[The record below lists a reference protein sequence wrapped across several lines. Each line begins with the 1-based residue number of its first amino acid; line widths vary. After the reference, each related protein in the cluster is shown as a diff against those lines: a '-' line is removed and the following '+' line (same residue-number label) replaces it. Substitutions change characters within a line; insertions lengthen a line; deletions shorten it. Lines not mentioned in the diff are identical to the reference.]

1 MNLIAS
7 APGLGSPFG
16 IFGYV
21 ESTQCRLRRSMQV
34 TYNRND
40 PTGGTSAARDNPL
53 NGAPRAKRPGRNKL
67 EKPAL
72 AGYERSKASK
82 AMADQQNL
90 ETARPDTADPAVAL
104 AKALGQWPPAPPKA
118 LASRTPGK
126 VPGMLAPTVESLAQ
140 ELGLKLGDQNQ
151 LTIRRI
157 KRGKGYAFV
166 RANGA
171 HIRDAR
177 TIRRLHAMAVP
188 PAYAEVRYSPDPT
201 SHLQA
206 VGRDAAG
213 RLQYRYHADWEK
225 VREHRKAHRLAKLVA
240 ALPKIRRNVS
250 MHLSGEEPTREFA
263 LSAVIELIARTAI
276 RPGNES
282 YARLNGTRGATTLLK
297 SNVTLEDDSIVLTFK
312 AKGGKAVKKE
322 CNAAKL
328 VRAIG
333 ILQSLPGRR
342 MFQYRDASGVVRT
355 VSTTT
360 VNGFLREIAGIKISL
375 KDFRTLMASAVVLES
390 LSRISPAKS
399 ARGRKRQVLDAIRA
413 AADRLSNTPAICR
426 KSYVHDTIVTAF
438 EDGILER
445 FAATMK
451 GCRSQK
457 KREQLLAEVV
467 MAAAA

>member
-1 MNLIAS
+1 M
-7 APGLGSPFG
+7 
-16 IFGYV
+16 
-21 ESTQCRLRRSMQV
+21 T
-34 TYNRND
+34 
-40 PTGGTSAARDNPL
+40 
-53 NGAPRAKRPGRNKL
+53 
-67 EKPAL
+67 
-72 AGYERSKASK
+72 
-82 AMADQQNL
+82 DQQNVV
-90 ETARPDTADPAVAL
+90 AAQMAPASADPAIAL
-104 AKALGQWPPAPPKA
+104 AKALGQWPKVEPPKPQ
-118 LASRTPGK
+118 LNGK
-126 VPGMLAPTVESLAQ
+126 TSIHELTQ
-140 ELGLKLGDQNQ
+140 ELGLKLGDQNE

-157 KRGKGYAFV
+157 KRGKGYSFV

-188 PAYAEVRYSPDPT
+188 PAYREVRYSPDPN

-225 VREHRKAHRLAKLVA
+225 VREHRKAHRLAKLVG

-250 MHLSGEEPTREFA
+250 MHLAGDEPTREFA

-297 SNVTLEDDSIVLTFK
+297 SNVTLEDDSFVLTFK
-312 AKGGKAVKKE
+312 AKGGKAVRKE

-333 ILQSLPGRR
+333 ILRTIPGKR
-342 MFQYRDASGVVRT
+342 MFQYRDQSGTVRT

-375 KDFRTLMASAVVLES
+375 KDFRTLMASAVVVES
-390 LSRISPAKS
+390 LSRITPAAS
-399 ARGRKRQVLDAIRA
+399 ERGRRKQVLEAVRA
-413 AADRLSNTPAICR
+413 AADELSNTPAICR

-451 GCRSQK
+451 GQRSQS
-457 KREQLLAEVV
+457 KREQLLAQVV

>member
-1 MNLIAS
+1 MTDQPN
-7 APGLGSPFG
+7 F
-16 IFGYV
+16 
-21 ESTQCRLRRSMQV
+21 
-34 TYNRND
+34 
-40 PTGGTSAARDNPL
+40 AAAQSD
-53 NGAPRAKRPGRNKL
+53 
-67 EKPAL
+67 
-72 AGYERSKASK
+72 S
-82 AMADQQNL
+82 
-90 ETARPDTADPAVAL
+90 ADPAGAL
-104 AKALGQWPPAPPKA
+104 AKALGQWPKAEPAKPA
-118 LASRTPGK
+118 LNGK
-126 VPGMLAPTVESLAQ
+126 TSVEELAG
-140 ELGLKLGDQNQ
+140 ELGLKLGDQNE

-157 KRGKGYAFV
+157 RRGKGYSFV

-171 HIRDAR
+171 HIRCAR

-188 PAYAEVRYSPDPT
+188 PAYREVRYAPDPN

-250 MHLSGEEPTREFA
+250 LHLAGEEPTREFA

-297 SNVTLEDDSIVLTFK
+297 SNVTLEDDSVVLTFK

-333 ILQSLPGRR
+333 ILRTLPGKR
-342 MFQYRDASGVVRT
+342 MFQYRDAGGAVRT

-360 VNGFLREIAGIKISL
+360 VNAFLREIAGIKISL

-390 LSRISPAKS
+390 LSRITPAAS
-399 ARGRKRQVLDAIRA
+399 ARGRRRQVLEAVRA
-413 AADRLSNTPAICR
+413 AADELSNTPAICR

>member
-1 MNLIAS
+1 M
-7 APGLGSPFG
+7 
-16 IFGYV
+16 
-21 ESTQCRLRRSMQV
+21 
-34 TYNRND
+34 
-40 PTGGTSAARDNPL
+40 
-53 NGAPRAKRPGRNKL
+53 
-67 EKPAL
+67 
-72 AGYERSKASK
+72 
-82 AMADQQNL
+82 DQQNF
-90 ETARPDTADPAVAL
+90 EATRPVSADPTLPL
-104 AKALGQWPPAPPKA
+104 AKALGQWPAKLPTPKQKISA
-118 LASRTPGK
+118 KSSVKELA
-126 VPGMLAPTVESLAQ
+126 E
-140 ELGLKLGDQNQ
+140 ELGLRLGDQAA
-151 LTIRRI
+151 LTIRRV
-157 KRGKGYAFV
+157 KRGKNYSFV
-166 RANGA
+166 RANGS

-188 PAYAEVRYSPDPT
+188 PAYRQVRYSHDPS

-225 VREHRKAHRLAKLVA
+225 VREHSKAHRLARLVG

-250 MHLSGEEPTREFA
+250 KYLSGDEPTREFA

-297 SNVTLEDDSIVLTFK
+297 SNVTLEDDCLVLTFK
-312 AKGGKAVKKE
+312 AKGGRAVRKE
-322 CNAAKL
+322 CDAAKL

-333 ILQSLPGRR
+333 ILRSVPGKR
-342 MFQYRDASGVVRT
+342 MFQYRDNSGTVRA

-360 VNGFLREIAGIKISL
+360 VNAFLREIAGIKISL

-399 ARGRKRQVLDAIRA
+399 ARGRRKQVLEAVRA
-413 AADRLSNTPAICR
+413 AADELSNTPAICR

-451 GCRSQK
+451 GYRTQA
-457 KREQLLAEVV
+457 KREQLLAQVV
-467 MAAAA
+467 TAAAV